1 MVAITI
7 DGEEL
12 DVECPLCE
20 GSGEHNFREYTLV
33 YEDNPCP
40 LCKGEG
46 IIEDVP
52 CYGEIYVDL
61 QPTRMEGL

>member
-7 DGEEL
+7 DGDEL
-12 DVECPLCE
+12 DMECPLCE
-20 GSGEHNFREYTLV
+20 GSGRKYTLV
-33 YEDNPCP
+33 YKDHPCP
-40 LCKGEG
+40 LCKGGG

-61 QPTRMEGL
+61 EPTGMEGL